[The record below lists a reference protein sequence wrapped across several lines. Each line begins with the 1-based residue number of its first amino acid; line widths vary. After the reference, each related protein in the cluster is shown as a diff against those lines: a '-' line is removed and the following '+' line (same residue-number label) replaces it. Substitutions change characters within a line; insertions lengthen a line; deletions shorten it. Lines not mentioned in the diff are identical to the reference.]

1 MFNEL
6 TDCSTVKRQMPTN
19 SRQIRA
25 DLVLDKIATERV
37 LYMDFGAFL
46 VGINRTELQENL
58 A

>member
-1 MFNEL
+1 M
-6 TDCSTVKRQMPTN
+6 TDCSTVKRQMPKN

-37 LYMDFGAFL
+37 LYMDFGALL